1 MRNKNIKIRV
11 SENELARIKERAAAS
26 GMNVSGYI
34 RKCAVDGKI
43 ILYET
48 RNLFGLKTA
57 LKSIGKNVNQIAVVV
72 NSTGSVYAKDIEDLK
87 NNMRG
92 AQYMLNEYLTPLTG
106 REI

>member
-11 SENELARIKERAAAS
+11 SENELVRIKERAAAS
-26 GMNVSGYI
+26 GMNISGYM

-48 RNLFGLKTA
+48 KNVFDLKTA
-57 LKSIGKNVNQIAVVV
+57 LKAIGKNVNQIAAVV

-87 NNMRG
+87 ISMRK
-92 AQYMLNEYLTPLTG
+92 AENMLNNYLTPLTG
-106 REI
+106 RDL

>member
-11 SENELARIKERAAAS
+11 SENELVRIKERAAAS
-26 GMNVSGYI
+26 GMNISGYM

-48 RNLFGLKTA
+48 KNVFGLKTA
-57 LKSIGKNVNQIAVVV
+57 LKAIGKSVNQIAAVV

-87 NNMRG
+87 ISMRK
-92 AQYMLNEYLTPLTG
+92 AENMLNNYLIPLTG
-106 REI
+106 RDL

>member
-11 SENELARIKERAAAS
+11 TENELARIKERAAAS

-48 RNLFGLKTA
+48 KNLFGLKTA
-57 LKSIGKNVNQIAVVV
+57 LKAIGKNVNQIAAVV
-72 NSTGSVYAKDIEDLK
+72 NSTGSVYANDIEDLK
-87 NNMRG
+87 RSMGDVRL
-92 AQYMLNEYLTPLTG
+92 MLNEYLTPLTG
-106 REI
+106 KEI

>member
-11 SENELARIKERAAAS
+11 SEKELARIKERAAVS

-34 RKCAVDGKI
+34 RKCTVDGKI

-48 RNLFGLKTA
+48 KNLFGLKTA
-57 LKSIGKNVNQIAVVV
+57 LKAIGKNVNQIAAVV

-87 NNMRG
+87 NNM
-92 AQYMLNEYLTPLTG
+92 QSVELTLNEYLTPLTG
-106 REI
+106 RDL

>member
-11 SENELARIKERAAAS
+11 SEKELARIKERAAVS
-26 GMNVSGYI
+26 GMTVSGYI

-48 RNLFGLKTA
+48 KNLFGLKTS
-57 LKSIGKNVNQIAVVV
+57 LKAIGKNVNQIAAVI

-87 NNMRG
+87 SNIQSVERTM
-92 AQYMLNEYLTPLTG
+92 NEYLTPLAS
-106 REI
+106 RDL

>member
-11 SENELARIKERAAAS
+11 TENELARIRERAAAS

-48 RNLFGLKTA
+48 KNLFGLKTT
-57 LKSIGKNVNQIAVVV
+57 LKAIGKNVNQIAVVV
-72 NSTGSVYAKDIEDLK
+72 NSTGSVYANDIEDLK
-87 NNMRG
+87 NNM
-92 AQYMLNEYLTPLTG
+92 QSIEHMLNEYLTPLKG

>member
-11 SENELARIKERAAAS
+11 SENELAHIKERAEAS
-26 GMNVSGYI
+26 GMNISGYM

-48 RNLFGLKTA
+48 KNVFGLKTA
-57 LKSIGKNVNQIAVVV
+57 LKAIGINVNQIAAVV

-87 NNMRG
+87 NKVQNMDIALR
-92 AQYMLNEYLTPLTG
+92 NYLKPLES
-106 REI
+106 REL

>member
-1 MRNKNIKIRV
+1 MKNKNIKIRV
-11 SENELARIKERAAAS
+11 TENELARIKERAAVS
-26 GMNVSGYI
+26 SMNVSGYI

-48 RNLFGLKTA
+48 KNLFGLKTA
-57 LKSIGKNVNQIAVVV
+57 LKAIWKNVNQIAVVV

-87 NNMRG
+87 NNMNNIEL
-92 AQYMLNEYLTPLTG
+92 MLNEYLTPLTG